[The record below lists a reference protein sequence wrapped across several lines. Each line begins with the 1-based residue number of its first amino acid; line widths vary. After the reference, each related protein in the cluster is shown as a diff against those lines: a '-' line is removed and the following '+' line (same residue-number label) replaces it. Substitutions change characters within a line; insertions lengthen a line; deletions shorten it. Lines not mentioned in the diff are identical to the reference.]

1 MIGFVPANVRPLC
14 YQTDLDSCSQL
25 PSRLLLAPEDVAGDD
40 DLCHTGGEDEA
51 SETHKVCV
59 KASACKRVAVCARV
73 CKSVCVC
80 GYEKHACKGVCKA
93 SVCKSVSA

>member
-1 MIGFVPANVRPLC
+1 MISAI
-14 YQTDLDSCSQL
+14 Q
-25 PSRLLLAPEDVAGDD
+25 
-40 DLCHTGGEDEA
+40 GGKDEA

-80 GYEKHACKGVCKA
+80 GCEKHACKGVCKA

>member
-1 MIGFVPANVRPLC
+1 MISAI
-14 YQTDLDSCSQL
+14 Q
-25 PSRLLLAPEDVAGDD
+25 
-40 DLCHTGGEDEA
+40 GGKDEA

-59 KASACKRVAVCARV
+59 KASV

-80 GYEKHACKGVCKA
+80 GCEKHACKGVCKA